1 MISNFFSIKL
11 LAIIT
16 ITSSIFISCDDEI
29 SDVGADAIIGV
40 NIDIEENTFSVEMN
54 QVNLE
59 NNNLP
64 QTNNLG
70 QYLLGIN
77 STTSNESEVTNSF
90 NLLSTVFGTT
100 QDQNIEDT
108 TTEDDEGLTTI
119 TDFTLESATLV
130 LPFKYTLIETVD
142 GNERYTFDSKIT
154 GDIHLTVQQ
163 LNNRIQNLVL
173 DATENLAAVFY
184 SNGSSSNTN
193 NAFNPE
199 NSELENSLAISTEA
213 TIINSAYFLSENS
226 GDFQIAEGFD
236 FFNDDDDNDLDYDF
250 QINIT
255 NEDDSNIED
264 GNKSLLFPAIRIPL
278 NATVFNNIITQNGIT
293 DTSILSDNDV
303 KNSFRGIFIDT
314 TNSDGI
320 TEIDLNNTENLSI
333 DAGIQLVFSKTVTGT
348 SDEASEETETVVS
361 TFLLNNTPADITTTP
376 ANISLI
382 NREGGEEE
390 PTTDV
395 SDVVLLEEEQPTT
408 NANEDILLEGGLGSF
423 ATITINIPSNLI
435 PDPESEESESNL
447 LLNNATLKLTVN
459 ENSEFF
465 SEENLPNNIMVTA
478 LESGSP
484 LIDYNNQG
492 PEEHLIAIREQDED
506 GNFTNEIIRDDNNLI
521 TYEINITEHL
531 AGILNQDSE
540 NIGDDNDLNVTLAI
554 STTSDITNTN
564 ITRIQTSD
572 IEPQQFINEE
582 SILSFG
588 IVPLYNSS
596 ETGENTENTENTENI
611 QNNENLRPR
620 ITLQFISTNNEN

>member
-29 SDVGADAIIGV
+29 SDVGADAIISV
-40 NIDIEENTFSVEMN
+40 NIDIEENMFFVEMN

-100 QDQNIEDT
+100 QDQVIEDT
-108 TTEDDEGLTTI
+108 TIEDDDGLTTI

-154 GDIHLTVQQ
+154 GDIHLTVQE

-173 DATENLAAVFY
+173 DAFNNSAAVFY

-193 NAFNPE
+193 DSFNPE
-199 NSELENSLAISTEA
+199 DSVSESSLAIPAEA
-213 TIINSAYFLSENS
+213 TIIDSAYFLSENS

-278 NATVFNNIITQNGIT
+278 NTTVFNEIITQNGVT

-303 KNSFRGIFIDT
+303 KNSFGGIFIDT

-320 TEIDLNNTENLSI
+320 TEIDLNNTSNLSI
-333 DAGIQLVFSKTVTGT
+333 DAGIQLVFSKTVIETSDEDSEETETSDEALEEIET
-348 SDEASEETETVVS
+348 SDEASEEPETVVS

-382 NREGGEEE
+382 NKEGG
-390 PTTDV
+390 
-395 SDVVLLEEEQPTT
+395 EEQPTT

-423 ATITINIPSNLI
+423 ATITINIPSSLTPN
-435 PDPESEESESNL
+435 PESEESENNL

-564 ITRIQTSD
+564 ITRIQTSN

-588 IVPLYNSS
+588 VVPLY
-596 ETGENTENTENTENI
+596 GTEANDPDNDI
-611 QNNENLRPR
+611 ENLRPR
-620 ITLQFISTNNEN
+620 ITLQFISSNNEN

>member
-29 SDVGADAIIGV
+29 SDVGADAIISV
-40 NIDIEENTFSVEMN
+40 NIDIEENMFFVEMN

-100 QDQNIEDT
+100 QDQVIEDT
-108 TTEDDEGLTTI
+108 TIEDDDGLTTI

-173 DATENLAAVFY
+173 DAKTDLAAVFY

-193 NAFNPE
+193 DAFNPE
-199 NSELENSLAISTEA
+199 DSVSESSLAIPAEA
-213 TIINSAYFLSENS
+213 TIIDSAYFLSENS

-278 NATVFNNIITQNGIT
+278 NTTFFNDIITQNGIT

-303 KNSFRGIFIDT
+303 KNSFGGIFIDT

-320 TEIDLNNTENLSI
+320 TEIDLNNTSNLSI

-382 NREGGEEE
+382 NKEGG
-390 PTTDV
+390 
-395 SDVVLLEEEQPTT
+395 EEQPTT

-423 ATITINIPSNLI
+423 ATITINIPSSLTPN
-435 PDPESEESESNL
+435 PESEESENNL
-447 LLNNATLKLTVN
+447 LLNDATLKLTVN
-459 ENSEFF
+459 ENSDFF

-564 ITRIQTSD
+564 ITRIQTSN

-588 IVPLYNSS
+588 VVPLY
-596 ETGENTENTENTENI
+596 GTEANDPDNDI
-611 QNNENLRPR
+611 ENLRPR
-620 ITLQFISTNNEN
+620 ITLQFISSNNEN

>member
-29 SDVGADAIIGV
+29 SDVGADAIISV
-40 NIDIEENTFSVEMN
+40 NIDIEENMFFVEMN

-100 QDQNIEDT
+100 QDQVIEDT
-108 TTEDDEGLTTI
+108 TIEDDDGLTTI

-173 DATENLAAVFY
+173 DAKTDLAAVFY

-193 NAFNPE
+193 DAFNPE

-278 NATVFNNIITQNGIT
+278 NTTFFNDIITQNGIT

-303 KNSFRGIFIDT
+303 KNSFGGIFIDT

-320 TEIDLNNTENLSI
+320 TEIDLNNTSNLSI
-333 DAGIQLVFSKTVTGT
+333 DAGIQLVFSKTVIETSDEDSEETET
-348 SDEASEETETVVS
+348 SDEASEEPETVVS

-382 NREGGEEE
+382 NKEGG
-390 PTTDV
+390 
-395 SDVVLLEEEQPTT
+395 EEQPTT

-423 ATITINIPSNLI
+423 ATITINIPSSLTPN
-435 PDPESEESESNL
+435 PESEESENNL

-564 ITRIQTSD
+564 ITRIQTSN

-588 IVPLYNSS
+588 VVPLY
-596 ETGENTENTENTENI
+596 GTEANDPDNDI
-611 QNNENLRPR
+611 ENLRPR
-620 ITLQFISTNNEN
+620 ITLQFISSNNEN